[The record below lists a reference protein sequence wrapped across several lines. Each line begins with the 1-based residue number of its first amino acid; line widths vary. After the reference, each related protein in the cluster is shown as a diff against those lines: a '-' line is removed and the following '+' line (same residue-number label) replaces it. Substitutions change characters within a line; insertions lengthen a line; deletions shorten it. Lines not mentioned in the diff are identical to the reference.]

1 MSDQHGAAAAGD
13 VPQNTQDLTV
23 FVSNEIH
30 ILMMFIDTIPQPHTS
45 PAGPKLAAANGAWT
59 DSREIIALVLNAFL
73 SFFFTS
79 YIISDVHFSNQGSK
93 KCRTKLLTEVC
104 CPHAAISLTARCAF
118 VAELLCRFLLSPP
131 RITPSVCHSSH

>member
-30 ILMMFIDTIPQPHTS
+30 ILMMFIHTIPQPDTS
-45 PAGPKLAAANGAWT
+45 PAGPKLAAANGTWT

-79 YIISDVHFSNQGSK
+79 EECIISDVHFSNQGSK
-93 KCRTKLLTEVC
+93 KCPTKLLTEVC
-104 CPHAAISLTARCAF
+104 CPHAATNLTARCAF
-118 VAELLCRFLLSPP
+118 VAELLCHFLLSPP
-131 RITPSVCHSSH
+131 RSTP